1 MNFITALGQ
10 MTLAGAFASWY
21 FAFKKPQ
28 DVPTFALTAAFFRS
42 FYHFGTMAFGALII
56 AIIQILRS
64 ILNYIERK
72 TERYSRRVQC
82 YGSMYQFA
90 YQEATGKYVAVPPRH
105 GLPLLKFEMEFVQV
119 LIQMAC
125 ICKSLSLTQSMAL
138 INSVIIGTHEQRDL
152 VVWE

>member
-1 MNFITALGQ
+1 MVQLVNLFGFYWSMNFITALGQ

-72 TERYSRRVQC
+72 TERYSNTV
-82 YGSMYQFA
+82 
-90 YQEATGKYVAVPPRH
+90 TKI
-105 GLPLLKFEMEFVQV
+105 LL
-119 LIQMAC
+119 C
-125 ICKSLSLTQSMAL
+125 CCKE
-138 INSVIIGTHEQRDL
+138 GFRC
-152 VVWE
+152 